1 MSNVCCHLSGLS
13 LSFNNKSTA
22 STLWI
27 LLWCEIAPE
36 SLDLELTVE
45 LRLSHIK
52 LVGQENFD
60 TKQMFSRVGTLTDRA
75 NAEVKRQLLLH
86 KHERKF

>member
-52 LVGQENFD
+52 LVED